1 MKRII
6 VFIYLSI
13 GISAN
18 AFASPSLDRQIQ
30 SLIES
35 IGESEC
41 SFVRNGKSHSAEASM
56 QHLNRKY
63 SHFKDDIDSVARFVE
78 LAASKSMI
86 TGRAYEVQCAGESQP
101 SSEWLL
107 KQAVQLGL
115 NS

>member
-18 AFASPSLDRQIQ
+18 AFANPPLEQQIQ

-41 SFVRNGKSHSAEASM
+41 SFVRNGKSHTPEASM
-56 QHLNRKY
+56 QHLGRKY
-63 SHFKDDIDSVARFVE
+63 LHFKDDIDSVARFVE

-101 SSEWLL
+101 SSEWLR